1 MCAQPKGKRL
11 LSQARWYR
19 QRIPLTALL
28 FVAAGA
34 ASPLLWSDSAWR
46 QRIWLSGL
54 IVTGAPLVFKTIR
67 GVFNGRFAADL
78 VASLTVVGSFLLG
91 QPVVGLIIVLMQ
103 SGGEA
108 LEKIA
113 QGSAANALKA
123 LEDAAP
129 RVLHR
134 VVRGQIEEVAAD
146 KVARGDAI
154 LVRPGEMLGCDGEVI
169 DGESHVDTS
178 SITGEP
184 LPIRVIPGSTVM
196 SGCINHESPFILRVS
211 NVAGESQYARI
222 VDLVREAKAS
232 KAPLQRL
239 ADHYAVL
246 FTPITIVTCVTAY
259 LISHDWNRVLAVL
272 AIATP
277 CPLILATPVA
287 VLGGMSSAARRK
299 ILMRTGGALESLGNA
314 TTVVFDKTGTI
325 TIGHPEVARIHAVHP
340 ATECEIIQ
348 VASAVEQG
356 SGHPLAK
363 TLIDEAKRRGLLGAA
378 ATEVQESPGRG
389 VEGDVGGKRVI
400 VGARSL
406 IVARNPDTRFEIDKL
421 EHGDNGPGLR
431 AYVAVDGKLAGA
443 VDYADR
449 VRPGMSDLVRQLRSR
464 GVNHVILLSGDHP
477 RNARHV
483 AEMVGI
489 DDWRGDM
496 LPQDK
501 VEVVKRFLHDGEH
514 VVMLGDGTNDAP
526 ALSTAT
532 VGVALASRGRG
543 VATEAADV
551 IILAD
556 DPSRLGDAIDISK
569 RTMRI
574 ARQSIWVGLGISA
587 LGMVLAAAG
596 LIVPIAGAALQEI
609 VDLGVILNAL
619 RAAVREKPIKN
630 PPEADRIL
638 IPLAIR

>member
-1 MCAQPKGKRL
+1 M
-11 LSQARWYR
+11 SQAPLYR
-19 QRIPLTALL
+19 HRVPLTALL
-28 FVAAGA
+28 FIGAGA

-54 IVTGAPLVFKTIR
+54 IVTGAPLVYKTIR

-78 VASLTVVGSFLLG
+78 VASLTVVGSLLLG

-113 QGSAANALKA
+113 EGRAANALKT

-129 RVLHR
+129 RTLHR

-146 KVARGDAI
+146 DVARGDTI

-184 LPIRVIPGSTVM
+184 VPIRVVAGSNVM
-196 SGCINHESPFILRVS
+196 SGCINQESPFILRVS

-246 FTPITIVTCVTAY
+246 FTPITIVTCVTTY
-259 LISHDWNRVLAVL
+259 LISHDWNRILAVL

-287 VLGGMSSAARRK
+287 VLGGLSRAARRK

-340 ATECEIIQ
+340 ATEDEIIQ

-363 TLIDEAKRRGLLGAA
+363 TLIDEAKRRGLLAAA
-378 ATEVQESPGRG
+378 ATGVEESPGRG
-389 VEGDVGGKRVI
+389 VEGDVEGKRVI

-406 IVARNPDTRFEIDKL
+406 IVARNPDTRFEIEKL
-421 EHGDNGPGLR
+421 EGGSGGPALR
-431 AYVAVDGKLAGA
+431 AYIAVDGKLAGA

-587 LGMVLAAAG
+587 LGMALAAAG

>member
-1 MCAQPKGKRL
+1 M
-11 LSQARWYR
+11 SQARWYR
-19 QRIPLTALL
+19 QRLPLTALL
-28 FVAAGA
+28 FVAVGA
-34 ASPLLWSDSAWR
+34 ASPLLWSDPAWR

-272 AIATP
+272 AVATP

-477 RNARHV
+477 GNARHV

-514 VVMLGDGTNDAP
+514 VVMVGDGTNDAP

-587 LGMVLAAAG
+587 LGMALAAAG

-630 PPEADRIL
+630 RPEADRIL